1 MGFSK
6 SKVIYDDDCRI
17 CSNFKD
23 WLESRDEHGQLEFEG
38 SGENARF
45 SNGLGFIDTGGKE
58 IVGTRAVLI
67 AIGQTKGLI
76 GLSARIMSV
85 WPLYLCLIPFYR
97 LFAANRKR
105 INTLFSNKNE

>member
-6 SKVIYDDDCRI
+6 SKVIYDDDCHI

-38 SGENARF
+38 SSENVRF
-45 SNGLGFIDTGGKE
+45 SSGLGFIDTGGKE

-67 AIGQTKGLI
+67 AIAQTKGLI
-76 GLSARIMSV
+76 GISARIMSV
-85 WPLYLCLIPFYR
+85 WPLYLWLIPFYR
-97 LFAANRKR
+97 FFAANRKKL
-105 INTLFSNKNE
+105 NTFFNNKNV